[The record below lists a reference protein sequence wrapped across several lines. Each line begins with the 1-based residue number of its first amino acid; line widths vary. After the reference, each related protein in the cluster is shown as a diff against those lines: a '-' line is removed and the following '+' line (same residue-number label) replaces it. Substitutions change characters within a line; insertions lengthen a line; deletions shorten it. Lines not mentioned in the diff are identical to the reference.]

1 MTQFVS
7 HSLYRGF
14 APAAFVKKYTL
25 GRLSLLPS
33 VGR

>member
-1 MTQFVS
+1 MFYPPFVC
-7 HSLYRGF
+7 L
-14 APAAFVKKYTL
+14 FVYVIIIIIIIN